1 MKKLLRV
8 LSLVTLVFTFLATSC
23 SEEDT
28 LPLSD
33 ENSNINVRSLQEQ
46 LNDLPMETLS
56 SDEQSSLMFMREEEK
71 LARDVYVVLFDEWG
85 VNIFSNISKSEQTH
99 MDAMLLLLT
108 KYSVT
113 DPVGTNPVGVF
124 SNSVLQDLY
133 DQLVTQGKISL
144 LDAYQVG
151 ATIEDVDIFD
161 LTHALSETDNEDIT
175 LVYEMLSK
183 GSRNHLRSFYG
194 NILNVDGSY
203 TPQYITQEE
212 FDAIVTSPKETGF

>member
-1 MKKLLRV
+1 MKKILRI
-8 LSLVTLVFTFLATSC
+8 LSLVTLVFTLLATSC
-23 SEEDT
+23 SDEDT
-28 LPLSD
+28 VLLND

-56 SDEQSSLMFMREEEK
+56 ADEQSSLLFMREEEK
-71 LARDVYVVLFDEWG
+71 LARDVYVVLFDKWG

-108 KYSVT
+108 KYSLT
-113 DPVGTNPVGVF
+113 DPVGTNSVGVF

-133 DQLVTQGKISL
+133 DQLVTKGKISL

-161 LTHALSETDNEDIT
+161 LSNALKKTDNEDIT

>member
-1 MKKLLRV
+1 M
-8 LSLVTLVFTFLATSC
+8 TLVFTLLSISC
-23 SEEDT
+23 SDEDT
-28 LPLSD
+28 VLLGD

-56 SDEQSSLMFMREEEK
+56 ADEQSSLLFMREEEK
-71 LARDVYVVLFDEWG
+71 LARDVYVVLFDKWG

-108 KYSVT
+108 KYSLT
-113 DPVGTNPVGVF
+113 DPVGTNAVGVF

-133 DQLVTQGKISL
+133 DQLVTKGKISL

-161 LTHALSETDNEDIT
+161 LSNALKKTDNEDIT